1 MAKQLWPIS
10 GSQNPKLKA
19 DRMMWHGDRY
29 LLSWEAKELSW
40 TFPSSSST
48 LNPAGH
54 QVILFLPH
62 LPFPLLPTA
71 AVVIQA
77 LFSLTNTTGTT
88 ISKMGFWSSVFAII
102 QSIYPQIWPRSH
114 LTWWH
119 QGLFSCLQD
128 KIQWLCRRRVSR
140 HDLALPHRGSQS
152 FLSCWAEI
160 TLVQKG
166 HWSRS
171 EKGVPFLVG

>member
-19 DRMMWHGDRY
+19 ERMMWHGDRH
-29 LLSWEAKELSW
+29 LLSWEAKEFSW

-54 QVILFLPH
+54 QVIFVSTTPALSSAPHCSCSHSGFILSHKYSRDYNFRNGLLIFSFCHHSVH
-62 LPFPLLPTA
+62 LPTDLTTEPPYLMTSGALQLL
-71 AVVIQA
+71 
-77 LFSLTNTTGTT
+77 TGQNPMTL
-88 ISKMGFWSSVFAII
+88 SE
-102 QSIYPQIWPRSH
+102 
-114 LTWWH
+114 
-119 QGLFSCLQD
+119 
-128 KIQWLCRRRVSR
+128 SR